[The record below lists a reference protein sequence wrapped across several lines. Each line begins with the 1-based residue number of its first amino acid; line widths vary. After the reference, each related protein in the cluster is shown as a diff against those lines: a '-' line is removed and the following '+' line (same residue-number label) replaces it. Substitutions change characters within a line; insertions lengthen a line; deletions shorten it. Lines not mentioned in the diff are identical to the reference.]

1 MIRRDSSDLF
11 QESGDEQI
19 SDSQHCS
26 HFLSQISFIYHRA
39 ITKTLPRVP
48 VGITTKNF
56 RSADIQNIHKCIAYM
71 SNLNKNNW
79 SLWYHD
85 VATHIQWVTCPKG
98 KRWQLWC
105 SCYPML
111 GVALAFID
119 KKWQWI
125 CWYCQSLHEQVNT
138 LALSIP
144 IIVSSVTVSVSCV
157 LCQKLVKLRQW
168 LTWLLS
174 MLAFIHFDNI
184 SVFNSTVACSFYNGL
199 L

>member
-19 SDSQHCS
+19 SNSQHCS

-48 VGITTKNF
+48 VGITTKNI
-56 RSADIQNIHKCIAYM
+56 RSADLQNIHKCIAYM

-79 SLWYHD
+79 SLLRYHD

-111 GVALAFID
+111 GVALAFTD

-125 CWYCQSLHEQVNT
+125 CWYCQSIDEQVNT
-138 LALSIP
+138 LTLSIP
-144 IIVSSVTVSVSCV
+144 IIVSSVTVSVFALPYPKAGKAPTMTYSTSFNV
-157 LCQKLVKLRQW
+157 SIHPLWQY
-168 LTWLLS
+168 LS
-174 MLAFIHFDNI
+174 FEQHR
-184 SVFNSTVACSFYNGL
+184 GL
-199 L
+199 QFL